1 MKKIHNL
8 SEKVTA
14 IININLE
21 EIIPDLRPLLAALLM
36 SPDVEC
42 QRLRMNRPNDKLV
55 DILLENVEFFRHDEN
70 AFSAYAKDGFFVEQ
84 LNYMLSVA
92 KKNRKAAGRLM
103 PIFRTALRDTKRFNI
118 PTALELK
125 IINHIESQRKQD
137 RFAIIR
143 LEPGNIEIVPAPG
156 YTTEER

>member
-21 EIIPDLRPLLAALLM
+21 DIIPELRPLLAAMLM

-42 QRLRMNRPNDKLV
+42 QRLRMNHPDDKM
-55 DILLENVEFFRHDEN
+55 IEYFLEQVALFRKDTKL
-70 AFSAYAKDGFFVEQ
+70 FDLYAQDGYFVEQ
-84 LNYMLSVA
+84 LQHMLSVA
-92 KKNRKAAGRLM
+92 RKNRKAASRLM
-103 PIFRTALRDTKRFNI
+103 PIFCTALNDKKRYNI
-118 PTALELK
+118 PAALELK
-125 IINHIESQRKQD
+125 IINHIEGQRKRD
-137 RFAIIR
+137 HFAITR

-156 YTTEER
+156 YSAE

>member
-21 EIIPDLRPLLAALLM
+21 EIIPELRPLLAAMLM

-42 QRLRMNRPNDKLV
+42 QRLRINHPNDKLV
-55 DILLENVEFFRHDEN
+55 EYFLEQVDLFRKDEKT
-70 AFSAYAKDGFFVEQ
+70 FSLYAQDGYFAEQ
-84 LNYMLSVA
+84 LQHMLYVA
-92 KKNRKAAGRLM
+92 RKNRKAAGRLM
-103 PIFRTALRDTKRFNI
+103 PIFCTALSDTDRYNI
-118 PTALELK
+118 PAALEMQ
-125 IINHIESQRKQD
+125 IINHIEGQRKLD
-137 RFAIIR
+137 HFAITR

-156 YTTEER
+156 YSAE

>member
-21 EIIPDLRPLLAALLM
+21 DIVPHLRPLLAALLL

-42 QRLRMNRPNDKLV
+42 ARIRMNNPDDKLV
-55 DILLENVEFFRHDEN
+55 AVLLENVTLFRQDDN
-70 AFSAYAKDGFFVEQ
+70 LFTAYAEDGYFVEQ

-92 KKNRKAAGRLM
+92 KKDRKAGSRLM
-103 PIFRTALRDTKRFNI
+103 PIFCTALNNTKRYNI
-118 PTALELK
+118 PTALEMQ
-125 IINHIESQRKQD
+125 IINHIEGQRKLD
-137 RFAIIR
+137 HFAITR

-156 YTTEER
+156 YSAE